1 MNRHYDIIIVG
12 AGMVGAALACML
24 GNSQF
29 RVAVIEARQPQTRW
43 PKDSVDIRVSAISAA
58 SQHIF
63 MALDAWDQMAS
74 LGVSPYHEMHVWD
87 AAGNGVIHFDCA
99 DIAEPRLGH
108 IIENRVIQRAL
119 LDRMNGYENI
129 ELICP
134 ANITAIEDEEAQVRL
149 RFENEDAI
157 TAALL
162 VGADGGNSRV
172 RQQAGIT
179 TRGWVYEQ
187 KAVVTTVTTQNP
199 HQQTAWQ
206 RFMPTGPLAF
216 LPLRDGRSS
225 IVWSTTPLH
234 ADELLA
240 LDEAAFCHALGD
252 AFEHQLGEVLQ
263 VGERAA
269 FPLRLQHSTSYIAKR
284 RALVG
289 DAAHMIH
296 PLAGQGVNLGFL
308 DAAALCEVLLDAQS
322 QHKDFCAHAVLRR
335 YERWRKGDN
344 LLTMSAM
351 DGFKRLFGSSSPP
364 LRLLRN
370 AGLRLAN
377 IDGPVKNGLIR
388 QAMGLKGDLPKLAR
402 WTYS

>member
-1 MNRHYDIIIVG
+1 MSRHYDIVIVG

-24 GNSQF
+24 GGSRF
-29 RVAVIEARQPQTRW
+29 RVAVIEAHKPRRRW
-43 PKDSVDIRVSAISAA
+43 PRDSVDLRVSAISAA

-63 MALDAWDQMAS
+63 MALDAWESMVA

-87 AAGNGVIHFDCA
+87 ATGNGVIHFDCA
-99 DIAEPRLGH
+99 AIGEPRLGH

-119 LDRMNGYENI
+119 LERMDHCDNI

-134 ANITAIEDEEAQVRL
+134 ARIATIEDEAERVGIH
-149 RFENEDAI
+149 FESGDAI
-157 TAALL
+157 TAALV

-172 RQQAGIT
+172 RQQAGIA
-179 TRGWVYEQ
+179 TRGWAYEQ
-187 KAVVTTVTTQNP
+187 KAVVATVTTGKS
-199 HQQTAWQ
+199 HRQTAWQ
-206 RFMPTGPLAF
+206 RFMPDGPLAF

-225 IVWSTTPLH
+225 IVWSTTPRH

-240 LDEAAFCHALGD
+240 LDEAAFCR
-252 AFEHQLGEVLQ
+252 ELGESFEYKLGEIRHT
-263 VGERAA
+263 GERAA
-269 FPLRLQHSTSYIAKR
+269 FPLRLQHSTRYIAPR

-308 DAAALCEVLLDAQS
+308 DAAALSEVLQDAAAQGRPFHS
-322 QHKDFCAHAVLRR
+322 QGVLRR

-351 DGFKRLFGSSSPP
+351 DGFKRLFGSTALP

-370 AGLRLAN
+370 TGLKLAN
-377 IDGPVKNGLIR
+377 CDGPVKNSLIR
-388 QAMGLKGDLPKLAR
+388 QAMGLKADLPRLAR
-402 WTYS
+402 WTYT

>member
-1 MNRHYDIIIVG
+1 
-12 AGMVGAALACML
+12 
-24 GNSQF
+24 
-29 RVAVIEARQPQTRW
+29 
-43 PKDSVDIRVSAISAA
+43 
-58 SQHIF
+58 
-63 MALDAWDQMAS
+63 
-74 LGVSPYHEMHVWD
+74 MHVWD
-87 AAGNGVIHFDCA
+87 ATGRGVIHFDCA
-99 DIAEPRLGH
+99 DVAEPRLGH
-108 IIENRVIQRAL
+108 IIENRVIQSAL
-119 LDRMNGYENI
+119 LDCVGGHENI

-134 ANITAIEDEEAQVRL
+134 ANITTIEDEETQIRL

-157 TAALL
+157 TTALL

-179 TRGWVYEQ
+179 TRGWAYEQ
-187 KAVVTTVTTQNP
+187 KAVVTTVKTQNP
-199 HQQTAWQ
+199 HQHTAWQ
-206 RFMPTGPLAF
+206 RFMSTGPLAF

-225 IVWSTTPLH
+225 IVWSTTPQY

-263 VGERAA
+263 ASERAA
-269 FPLRLQHSTSYIAKR
+269 FPLRLQHSASYIAKR
-284 RALVG
+284 RVLVG

-308 DAAALCEVLLDAQS
+308 DVAALCEVLLDAQL
-322 QHKDFCAHAVLRR
+322 QNREFYAHAVLRR

-351 DGFKRLFGSSSPP
+351 DGFKRLFGSSPPP
-364 LRLLRN
+364 LQLLRN
-370 AGLRLAN
+370 VGLSLAN
-377 IDGPVKNGLIR
+377 INGPIKNGLIR